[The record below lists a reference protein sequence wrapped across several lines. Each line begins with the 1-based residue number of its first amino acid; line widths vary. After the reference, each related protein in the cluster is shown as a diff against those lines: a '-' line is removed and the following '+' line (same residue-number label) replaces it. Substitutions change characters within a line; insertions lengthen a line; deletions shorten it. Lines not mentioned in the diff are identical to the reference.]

1 VIRATNVALQNCLRI
16 ERVRFTTSHPRDF
29 TKDIVDVIDAVPTL
43 CDHVHLPVQSGST
56 DVLRAM
62 QREYSRDWYLERI
75 AWTKAAKRDISLT
88 SDIIVG
94 FPGETDKDFEDTI
107 SLLEVVGY
115 DAIYGFKYSPRPN
128 TPAIHMHDSIPEDVK
143 VARLAVLNA
152 RQREIQRENY
162 ARHLDQVMPV
172 MVEHGAN
179 SRGQITGRSTQN
191 KTVNFTC
198 EGLPAIGSYVDV
210 RITQI
215 FPSSLVGEAVS
226 APVVPSA
233 ALLAQQ
239 ALNARITVL
248 A

>member
-1 VIRATNVALQNCLRI
+1 
-16 ERVRFTTSHPRDF
+16 
-29 TKDIVDVIDAVPTL
+29 
-43 CDHVHLPVQSGST
+43 
-56 DVLRAM
+56 M
-62 QREYSRDWYLERI
+62 QREYTRDWYLERI

-94 FPGETDKDFEDTI
+94 FPGETDRDFEDTI
-107 SLLEVVGY
+107 TLLEEVGY

-128 TPAIHMHDSIPEDVK
+128 TPAIHMEDSIPEEVK
-143 VARLAVLNA
+143 VERLAILNA
-152 RQREIQRENY
+152 RQREIQRTNY

-191 KTVNFTC
+191 KTVNFVCDST
-198 EGLPAIGSYVDV
+198 PPIGSYIDV

-226 APVVPSA
+226 QPSIPSPA
-233 ALLAQQ
+233 AIAQQ
-239 ALNARITVL
+239 ALNARVQPL
-248 A
+248 ATNH